1 MEPHTRTAP
10 TGRAD
15 VDTPQA
21 GRVALTF
28 FFRLA
33 ELWGLSA
40 EEQMVLLGGIG
51 RSTYFNYRKLPE
63 VRLGRDLL
71 ERISHLMGIHK
82 SLRILFGDS
91 PSAYDWVKRPNRA
104 APFNGDTALQRMLA
118 GSLVDLSDVNR
129 YLAAQRG

>member
-1 MEPHTRTAP
+1 MAPHSRTAP
-10 TGRAD
+10 STRTS
-15 VDTPQA
+15 VDTPRA
-21 GRVALTF
+21 GQVALKF

-33 ELWGLSA
+33 ELWGLTP
-40 EEQMVLLGGIG
+40 EQQMVLLGGIG

-91 PSAYDWVKRPNRA
+91 PSTYDWIKRPNKA
-104 APFNGDTALQRMLA
+104 APFNGDSALQRMLA